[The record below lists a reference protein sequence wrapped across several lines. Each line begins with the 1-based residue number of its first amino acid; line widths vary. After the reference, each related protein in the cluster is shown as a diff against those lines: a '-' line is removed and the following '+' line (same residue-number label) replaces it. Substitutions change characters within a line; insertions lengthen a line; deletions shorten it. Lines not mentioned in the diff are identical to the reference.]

1 MIAWYQ
7 IHSRPVG
14 TPIDFTTEDH
24 QTLFVATRVAWVKTD
39 RTVHNMTVLTED
51 GCEVHTEDWYDFSDE
66 KGPLDDEWGL
76 VYVQIWTDEEI
87 TRAGYWE
94 ATKRTIYSL
103 DKEYDLHG

>member
-14 TPIDFTTEDH
+14 TPIDFTEAYR
-24 QTLFVATRVAWVKTD
+24 TLFVATRVAWVKTD

-51 GCEVHTEDWYDFSDE
+51 GCEVHTEDWYQAPPNGEDIDGE
-66 KGPLDDEWGL
+66 LRL

-94 ATKRTIYSL
+94 TTKRTIYSL